1 MTSTTTRINHKRPA
15 IADSRPK
22 GGNTQQPLQDNQ
34 YRKEL
39 ETYIQS
45 QWDIKQPDWFITIQW
60 TPAPYT
66 FMLTSHHARHFRNIF
81 LTSIYS
87 CSLKKLPRPED
98 RCRLIWFHERAEDP
112 EGRLIYHSHLHLIDH
127 IETNLTA
134 LDIRWIIDTKV
145 APGFKCFKNLHRS
158 KNPAIKIKPWNR
170 SRHGNYNLKDYY
182 TYKYNQDADLV
193 LDYEISDLITT
204 K

>member
-1 MTSTTTRINHKRPA
+1 MTRTKIRINYKGSA

-22 GGNTQQPLQDNQ
+22 GGNAQQPLQDNQ

-66 FMLTSHHARHFRNIF
+66 FEHASHHSRHFRNIF
-81 LTSIYS
+81 LSSIYS

-98 RCRLIWFHERAEDP
+98 RCRLIWFHERAQDP
-112 EGRLIYHSHLHLIDH
+112 KGRLIYHSHLHLIDH

-134 LDIRWIIDTKV
+134 LDINWIIDTKV
-145 APGFKCFKNLHRS
+145 APGFQCLKHLHR
-158 KNPAIKIKPWNR
+158 KIDPAVVIKPWNR
-170 SRHGNYNLKDYY
+170 SHHSNYNLKDYY
-182 TYKYNQDADLV
+182 TYKYHQDADLV
-193 LDYEISDLITT
+193 LDYERSDLITT